1 MTRVEKKLNKLS
13 CTFDIVLVI
22 TLLMY
27 IVSINTLTTDCFI
40 SKLDLFIFVSSVT

>member
-27 IVSINTLTTDCFI
+27 IVSINTLTTDFFI
-40 SKLDLFIFVSSVT
+40 SNLDLFIFVSSVT